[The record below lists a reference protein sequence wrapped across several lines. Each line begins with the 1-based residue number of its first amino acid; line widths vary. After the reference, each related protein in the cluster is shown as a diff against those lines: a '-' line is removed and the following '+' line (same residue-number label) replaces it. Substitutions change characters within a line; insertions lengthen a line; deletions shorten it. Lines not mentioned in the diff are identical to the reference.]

1 MEKTIV
7 DILDEIQG
15 EYYMVEMFGL
25 TRESIIGLCAIQD
38 RLGLSQD
45 ECINLIIN
53 NFVKDYD
60 IDIDEELYSFFKE
73 EKKDG

>member
-15 EYYMVEMFGL
+15 KYYMVEMFGL
-25 TRESIIGLCAIQD
+25 TRESIIGLCAIQET
-38 RLGLSQD
+38 LGLSKD
-45 ECINLIIN
+45 ECINLVIN